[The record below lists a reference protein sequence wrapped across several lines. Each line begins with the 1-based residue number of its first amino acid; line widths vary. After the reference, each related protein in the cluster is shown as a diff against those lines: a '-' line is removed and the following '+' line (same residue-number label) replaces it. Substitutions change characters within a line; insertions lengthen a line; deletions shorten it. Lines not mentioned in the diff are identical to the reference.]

1 MTFCGSDSGKP
12 TAPSSSTL
20 WNLSPLWPSIGAWG
34 ELVLG
39 EGESIQDGTYAFV
52 ADYDHPGSNYH
63 RPMDSFTAGFNSNRW
78 NFGAGSQ
85 VTYRFRVPGCRWTEA
100 GLGFNLNYH
109 TRGGCVIEA
118 SRDGR
123 TWKELA
129 TQSSVGAAVVERLP
143 SDLLP
148 AAELLVRLRPTKC
161 RQFISDRSRRIPGKT
176 GSTAGRHAR

>member
-1 MTFCGSDSGKP
+1 M
-12 TAPSSSTL
+12 
-20 WNLSPLWPSIGAWG
+20 
-34 ELVLG
+34 E
-39 EGESIQDGTYAFV
+39 
-52 ADYDHPGSNYH
+52 
-63 RPMDSFTAGFNSNRW
+63 SFTAGFNSNRW

-118 SRDGR
+118 SRDAR
-123 TWKELA
+123 NWKELA

-148 AAELLVRLRPTKC
+148 AAELLVRLRPLSADSSF
-161 RQFISDRSRRIPGKT
+161 QIDRVEFHGKLDPPPADIRGETLFARELESQGAIALGGCYLQKDAAGAAGEWVLTARNLAEKPGAPDT
-176 GSTAGRHAR
+176 IRDRPRHR